1 MCKIE
6 WVISKST
13 GILTMH
19 KFEKKEVMC
28 KNSKSGNNILFT
40 KGGTQDKGKCH
51 GGKNCL
57 LIP

>member
-1 MCKIE
+1 MCK
-6 WVISKST
+6 ST
-13 GILTMH
+13 VILTMH
-19 KFEKKEVMC
+19 KFEKKELMC